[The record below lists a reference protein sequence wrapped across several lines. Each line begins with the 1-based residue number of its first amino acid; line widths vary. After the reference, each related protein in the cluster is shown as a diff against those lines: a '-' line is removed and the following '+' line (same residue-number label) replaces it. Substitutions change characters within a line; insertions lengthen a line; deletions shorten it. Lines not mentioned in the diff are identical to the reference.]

1 MVTMTKG
8 GPLSFLLMGRN
19 PAREGDHSRSH
30 PALDLGRWRNRLG
43 RASPGRKRAELGAIF
58 VGNPPRLVAALAGDV
73 GEHAVPL
80 ATGFRIVGGIA
91 CATIGDET
99 ELTVS
104 HEHVARWPLRQ
115 EAAMRAGFASS
126 RLLKKLGR

>member
-30 PALDLGRWRNRLG
+30 PALDLGRWRKRLG
-43 RASPGRKRAELGAIF
+43 RASPGRKRAELGAILM
-58 VGNPPRLVAALAGDV
+58 GNPARLVAALAGDV

-80 ATGFRIVGGIA
+80 ATGFRIVGAVA
-91 CATIGDET
+91 CAAVCCQT
-99 ELTVS
+99 
-104 HEHVARWPLRQ
+104 
-115 EAAMRAGFASS
+115 
-126 RLLKKLGR
+126 